1 MQTAIA
7 LLALSLGFA
16 NFNYVDRLKK
26 SAPKNQEAP
35 FAYPADF
42 VRKHK
47 SSRIFSTTEYAHEPR
62 CRSPP
67 LLKFRVMVYQISEES
82 EGPLLYTRYFR
93 KKNPTSGTADVEWVE
108 MSGEEFYSF
117 VTAPENRNRYFIDMG
132 DVVLE
137 CSKAE
142 YKKFKA
148 EDDHSSY
155 ILEQEEGWITQSLE
169 DVAREKNICG
179 DELIA
184 DLTQNVEATALKRI
198 ETDILGAALA
208 QLDEK
213 SYWLIY
219 ALYFAEE
226 RKTERELAKMT
237 SVSQNAVHKQKKK
250 ILKTLKFLV
259 VKISKSSQ

>member
-148 EDDHSSY
+148 EDDHSNY
-155 ILEQEEGWITQSLE
+155 ILEQEDGWSTISLNILE
-169 DVAREKNICG
+169 QQEFVNSMETIVDTNPSVEEAAIQGVLMQELHKALCQLPVQDYRLIHAVYLASPRKTIRQLSAESGIPVQIPKKFAIEKCREK
-179 DELIA
+179 
-184 DLTQNVEATALKRI
+184 
-198 ETDILGAALA
+198 
-208 QLDEK
+208 
-213 SYWLIY
+213 
-219 ALYFAEE
+219 
-226 RKTERELAKMT
+226 
-237 SVSQNAVHKQKKK
+237 
-250 ILKTLKFLV
+250 
-259 VKISKSSQ
+259 